1 MQRSIF
7 ARFGNSSAAVSTLN
21 RLSTTAAPH
30 AKNGYATATGA
41 GAAAA
46 TATASST
53 NAAAAAAAA
62 ANHST
67 QESGFDY
74 EGLIDSELQK
84 KRLDKSY
91 RYFNNINRLA
101 KEFP

>member
-46 TATASST
+46 TATGAG
-53 NAAAAAAAA
+53 AAAATATAFRTAEEK
-62 ANHST
+62 T
-67 QESGFDY
+67 
-74 EGLIDSELQK
+74 
-84 KRLDKSY
+84 
-91 RYFNNINRLA
+91 
-101 KEFP
+101 